1 MVLYVWKPQYI
12 LVEEQRFSPELG
24 AYRSYGIMAVRLSSQ
39 RRESLA
45 YVRDIST
52 DRALVAALVR
62 RCNRSGLSP
71 VHLRD
76 FILDTLGN

>member
-1 MVLYVWKPQYI
+1 MVLYVWKPKYI
-12 LVEEQRFSPELG
+12 LVEEKRYAPELG
-24 AYRSYGIMAVRLSSQ
+24 VYRSYGIMAVRLSSQ
-39 RRESLA
+39 GKEPLA

-62 RCNRSGLSP
+62 RCTRGGLSP